1 MATATRAFV
10 AGFLAA
16 MRMCEAGNKTEL
28 KGRLAT
34 KKEARKLPS
43 LPPTNNRALETYL
56 AVPTFIRQG
65 RAIER

>member
-16 MRMCEAGNKTEL
+16 MRMCEAKNNKEL
-28 KGRLAT
+28 TFGRPT
-34 KKEARKLPS
+34 TQKSGKITT
-43 LPPTNNRALETYL
+43 LPPTNNRTLETYL

-65 RAIER
+65 RAIGE

>member
-16 MRMCEAGNKTEL
+16 MRMYETRNMKESSTRNQIKMA
-28 KGRLAT
+28 KG
-34 KKEARKLPS
+34 KSSS
-43 LPPTNNRALETYL
+43 LPPANDKALEIYL

-65 RAIER
+65 RAIGE

>member
-16 MRMCEAGNKTEL
+16 MKMCEAKNKADL
-28 KGRLAT
+28 KGRIVT
-34 KKEARKLPS
+34 KKERKLPS
-43 LPPTNNRALETYL
+43 LPPTNDRALETYL

-65 RAIER
+65 RNIAT